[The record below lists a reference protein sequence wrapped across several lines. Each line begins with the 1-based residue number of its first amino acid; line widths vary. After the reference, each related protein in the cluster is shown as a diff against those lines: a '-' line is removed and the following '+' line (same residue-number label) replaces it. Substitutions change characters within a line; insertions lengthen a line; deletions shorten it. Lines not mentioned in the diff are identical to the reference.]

1 MVPGNEHFVHEAH
14 SERHC
19 KMVDILQEFLTE
31 SREGLDQLDL
41 DFITLEKD
49 PSDAETLANVFRI
62 VHTIKG
68 TSGFLGFGTL
78 EEVTHMGE
86 NLLDKLRNKDMIL
99 SESSTSLLLELVD
112 VIREQLDLI
121 AGTGHD
127 GGEFSSL
134 IGRLQLVARGE
145 DADEAVSAP
154 EIKVDTVAE
163 AVSEPTQSEAVSS
176 TTAEVD
182 EDYEE
187 PSAVMELDDEMKD
200 VLKDF
205 LQESFENLDR
215 VDSELIELEEQPDNR
230 ELLSS
235 IFRSMHTIKGT
246 CGFFG
251 FDKLEKVTHIGE
263 NLLVKLR
270 DGEYSMNEQIAT
282 GLLAMVDAVR
292 AMLHEISNNGHD
304 GTKRYNKLLDLLSEL
319 KDTGELKSSSILE
332 DVSRSESSA
341 QPEPQPAAV
350 SISDKVVQ
358 AGSPA
363 GSQAGSVESS
373 ATSSPTEKASA
384 QAADAPPAEKAA
396 QTTVVEASI
405 RVDVPVLDSLMNL
418 VGELVLARN
427 QIVEYVG
434 SHENTQVVA
443 AAQRLNLI
451 TSELQE
457 GVMQTRMQPIHSIWA
472 KLPRVVRD
480 LSRACGKQIR
490 VEMEGKSTE
499 LDKSLIEAMKD
510 PITHLVRNS
519 VDHGIES
526 PEARMAAGK
535 PAEGV
540 LLLRAFHEG
549 GQVHI
554 EISDDGGGITAEK
567 IKNKAIQNGVVTTE
581 QAARMSEQDIC
592 KMIFLPGLSTAEQVT
607 NISGRGVGMD
617 VVKTNI
623 EKISGAIDLET
634 EVGRG
639 TVFKIRVPLTLA
651 IVPALIVSTGQQRFA
666 IPQVNLIELIR
677 IDEDE
682 QKNAIE
688 YIHGCPVHRLR
699 GQLLPLVYLQ
709 KELMLGDP
717 SPAAL
722 NIVVLQADKCR
733 FGLVVDQINDTQ
745 EIVVKPLAEA
755 LKSIPVFAGAT
766 IMGDGRVALI
776 LDTQGIGQR
785 ARVMGER
792 SESTLQASLIES
804 TEKEGNS
811 ETLLLVETASGG
823 KLAIPLNRVARLEQ
837 FEISQTEMA
846 GDIQVVQYRGQ
857 ILPLVPL
864 SDFLHDRRAAYGESE
879 DNSELIQVVV
889 FGDEG
894 RQVGLVV
901 KEIID
906 VVDEVLVVRGK
917 ASRSGVLGTAA
928 IHDQV
933 TELFDVT
940 SFVAST
946 SELILEL
953 GEVA

>member
-1 MVPGNEHFVHEAH
+1 
-14 SERHC
+14 
-19 KMVDILQEFLTE
+19 MVDILQEFLSE

-41 DFITLEKD
+41 DFITLEQD
-49 PSDAETLANVFRI
+49 PHDSTTLANVFRTI
-62 VHTIKG
+62 HTVKG
-68 TSGFLGFGTL
+68 TSGFLGFATL
-78 EEVTHMGE
+78 EKVTHMGE
-86 NLLDKLRNKDMIL
+86 NLLDKLRNKDFAL
-99 SESSTSLLLELVD
+99 DEAKTSLLLEMVD
-112 VIREQLDLI
+112 VVREQLDMI
-121 AGTGHD
+121 AATGSD
-127 GGEFSSL
+127 GGDYQSL
-134 IGRLQLVARGE
+134 VDRLELAVNGNDSADTSAQPQAAVGSTDTHGE
-145 DADEAVSAP
+145 IVMQDVE
-154 EIKVDTVAE
+154 E
-163 AVSEPTQSEAVSS
+163 
-176 TTAEVD
+176 D
-182 EDYEE
+182 EDDCSEV
-187 PSAVMELDDEMKD
+187 PVVVELDEEMKE

-230 ELLSS
+230 DMLSS

-292 AMLHEISNNGHD
+292 AMLHEISSHGHD
-304 GTKRYNKLLDLLSEL
+304 GTKRYKKLIDLLSEL
-319 KDTGELKSSSILE
+319 KDTGSLKSADSLHDVRSSSE
-332 DVSRSESSA
+332 NNDSVSDVNAA
-341 QPEPQPAAV
+341 QPSVATPESKVAA
-350 SISDKVVQ
+350 
-358 AGSPA
+358 SPA
-363 GSQAGSVESS
+363 TSEPSVED
-373 ATSSPTEKASA
+373 AKPKEA
-384 QAADAPPAEKAA
+384 QAPA
-396 QTTVVEASI
+396 TVVEASI

-434 SHENTQVVA
+434 THENTQVVA

-519 VDHGIES
+519 VDHGVET
-526 PEARMAAGK
+526 PEQRVAAGK

-554 EISDDGGGITAEK
+554 EISDDGGGIPADK
-567 IKNKAIQNGVVTTE
+567 IKKKAIENGVVTAE
-581 QAARMSEQDIC
+581 QAAKMSDQEIC
-592 KMIFLPGLSTAEQVT
+592 KMIFLPGLSTAEEVT

-623 EKISGAIDLET
+623 EKISGAIDLDT

-639 TVFKIRVPLTLA
+639 TTFKIRVPLTLA
-651 IVPALIVSTGQQRFA
+651 IVPALIVSTGGQRFA

-677 IDEDE
+677 IDEEE
-682 QKNAIE
+682 QDNAIE

-709 KELMLGDP
+709 KELMLGVREP
-717 SPAAL
+717 GAL
-722 NIVVLQADKCR
+722 NIVVLQAEKCR

-755 LKSIPVFAGAT
+755 LKAIPVFAGAT

-776 LDTQGIGQR
+776 LDTQGIGHR
-785 ARVMGER
+785 AKVMGDK
-792 SESTLQASLIES
+792 IES
-804 TEKEGNS
+804 SAPPGVVETTDKAGQS
-811 ETLLLVETASGG
+811 ETLLLVRTAAEG
-823 KLAIPLNRVARLEQ
+823 KLAIPLSRVARLEQ
-837 FEISQTEMA
+837 FDVSQTEMA

-857 ILPLVPL
+857 ILPLVEL
-864 SDFLHDRRAAYGESE
+864 SSFLHERRSGYGSE
-879 DNSELIQVVV
+879 EEERDLIQVVV
-889 FGDEG
+889 FGEEG
-894 RQVGLVV
+894 RQVGLIV

-906 VVDEVLVVRGK
+906 VVDEILEVRGRT
-917 ASRSGVLGTAA
+917 SRAGVLGTAA
-928 IHDQV
+928 IHGHV

-940 SFVAST
+940 TFVAST
-946 SELILEL
+946 SDLINEL

>member
-1 MVPGNEHFVHEAH
+1 
-14 SERHC
+14 
-19 KMVDILQEFLTE
+19 MVDILQEFLSE

-41 DFITLEKD
+41 DFIALEQNPND
-49 PSDAETLANVFRI
+49 SATLANVFRTI
-62 VHTIKG
+62 HTVKG
-68 TSGFLGFGTL
+68 TSGLLGFATL
-78 EEVTHMGE
+78 EKVTHMGE
-86 NLLDKLRNKDMIL
+86 SLLDKLRNNDIVLDERKA
-99 SESSTSLLLELVD
+99 SLLLEMVD
-112 VIREQLDLI
+112 VVREQLDMI
-121 AGTGHD
+121 VATGAD
-127 GGEFSSL
+127 GGDYESL
-134 IGRLQLVARGE
+134 INRLEAQVNGSAASE
-145 DADEAVSAP
+145 DVPQGAGASVTRVEGQDAVSDAG
-154 EIKVDTVAE
+154 DDDDDD
-163 AVSEPTQSEAVSS
+163 PT
-176 TTAEVD
+176 EV
-182 EDYEE
+182 
-187 PSAVMELDDEMKD
+187 PVVPELDDEMKE

-215 VDSELIELEEQPDNR
+215 VDSELIELEERPDNR
-230 ELLSS
+230 DLLSS

-292 AMLHEISNNGHD
+292 AMLHEITSHGHD
-304 GTKRYNKLLDLLSEL
+304 GTKRYKKLIDLLSEL
-319 KDTGELKSSSILE
+319 KDSGSLQSAAPLE
-332 DVSRSESSA
+332 QVRS
-341 QPEPQPAAV
+341 AAV
-350 SISDKVVQ
+350 KNESQPVVE
-358 AGSPA
+358 AAFAEPDA
-363 GSQAGSVESS
+363 LANTENVVAEV
-373 ATSSPTEKASA
+373 ATKPKEPPPPTA
-384 QAADAPPAEKAA
+384 
-396 QTTVVEASI
+396 VVEASI

-434 SHENTQVVA
+434 THENTQVVA

-457 GVMQTRMQPIHSIWA
+457 GVMQTRMQPIHSVWA

-519 VDHGIES
+519 VDHGIET
-526 PEARMAAGK
+526 PERRLAAGK
-535 PAEGV
+535 PEEGV

-554 EISDDGGGITAEK
+554 EISDDGGGIPADR
-567 IKNKAIQNGVVTTE
+567 IKKKAIENGVVTAE
-581 QAARMSEQDIC
+581 QAAKMTDQEIC
-592 KMIFLPGLSTAEQVT
+592 KMIFLPGLSTAEEVT

-623 EKISGAIDLET
+623 EKISGAIDLDT
-634 EVGRG
+634 EMGRG
-639 TVFKIRVPLTLA
+639 TTFKIRVPLTLA
-651 IVPALIVSTGQQRFA
+651 IVPALIVSTGKQRFA

-677 IDEDE
+677 IDEEE
-682 QKNAIE
+682 QDNAIE

-709 KELMLGDP
+709 KQLMLGEREP
-717 SPAAL
+717 GAL
-722 NIVVLQADKCR
+722 NIVVLQAEKCR

-776 LDTQGIGQR
+776 LDTQGIGHR
-785 ARVMGER
+785 ARVMADNPAK
-792 SESTLQASLIES
+792 STAPGS
-804 TEKEGNS
+804 TEAAETTAGKS
-811 ETLLLVETASGG
+811 QTLLLVRTSAEG

-837 FEISQTEMA
+837 FEINQTEMA
-846 GDIQVVQYRGQ
+846 GDTQVVQYRGQ
-857 ILPLVPL
+857 ILPLVEL
-864 SDFLHDRRAAYGESE
+864 SSFLHERRSGYDSDERG
-879 DNSELIQVVV
+879 SELIQVVV

-906 VVDEVLVVRGK
+906 VVDEVLEVRGK
-917 ASRSGVLGTAA
+917 ASRNGVLGTAA
-928 IHDQV
+928 IHGEV

-946 SELILEL
+946 RVLINEM
-953 GEVA
+953 GEAA

>member
-1 MVPGNEHFVHEAH
+1 
-14 SERHC
+14 
-19 KMVDILQEFLTE
+19 MVDILQEFLSE

-41 DFITLEKD
+41 DFITLEQD
-49 PSDAETLANVFRI
+49 PTDSKTLANVFRTI
-62 VHTIKG
+62 HTIKG
-68 TSGFLGFGTL
+68 TSGFLGFTTL
-78 EEVTHMGE
+78 EQVAHMGE
-86 NLLDKLRNKDMIL
+86 NLLDKLRSKEFVLDEEKTTI
-99 SESSTSLLLELVD
+99 LLEMVD
-112 VIREQLDLI
+112 VVREQLDLI
-121 AGTGHD
+121 CTTGSD
-127 GGEFSSL
+127 GGDHKSL
-134 IGRLQLVARGE
+134 IERLEALVNG
-145 DADEAVSAP
+145 SATP
-154 EIKVDTVAE
+154 VTVEENIAVAE
-163 AVSEPTQSEAVSS
+163 ASDDVSTSE
-176 TTAEVD
+176 D
-182 EDYEE
+182 EDDYTDAPEV
-187 PSAVMELDDEMKD
+187 PELDDEMKE

-215 VDSELIELEEQPDNR
+215 VDSELIELEEHPNNR
-230 ELLSS
+230 DLLSS

-251 FDKLEKVTHIGE
+251 FEKLEKVTHIGE

-270 DGEYSMNEQIAT
+270 DGEYCMNEQIAT

-292 AMLHEISNNGHD
+292 AMLHEISSSGHD
-304 GTKRYNKLLDLLSEL
+304 GTRRYLKLIGLLSEL
-319 KDTGELKSSSILE
+319 KDTGSAKC
-332 DVSRSESSA
+332 SESLV
-341 QPEPQPAAV
+341 QIRDTVPKAV
-350 SISDKVVQ
+350 STSSDNNDTGETDVQ
-358 AGSPA
+358 AQA
-363 GSQAGSVESS
+363 GTVVAGSVVE
-373 ATSSPTEKASA
+373 AKAKDS
-384 QAADAPPAEKAA
+384 QPPAP
-396 QTTVVEASI
+396 VVEASI

-457 GVMQTRMQPIHSIWA
+457 GVMQTRMQPIHSVWA

-480 LSRACGKQIR
+480 LSRAVGKQIR

-519 VDHGIES
+519 VDHGIET
-526 PEARMAAGK
+526 PEQRKAAGK
-535 PAEGV
+535 PDEGL

-554 EISDDGGGITAEK
+554 EITDDGGGIPADK
-567 IKNKAIQNGVVTTE
+567 IKKKAIENGVVSAE
-581 QAARMSEQDIC
+581 QADRMSDQEIC

-623 EKISGAIDLET
+623 EKISGAIDLDT

-639 TVFKIRVPLTLA
+639 TTFKIRVPLTLA
-651 IVPALIVSTGQQRFA
+651 IVPALIVSTGSQRFA

-682 QKNAIE
+682 QENAIE

-699 GQLLPLVYLQ
+699 GQLLPLVYLH
-709 KELMLGDP
+709 KELKLGNRQP
-717 SPAAL
+717 GAL
-722 NIVVLQADKCR
+722 NIVVLQAEKCR

-776 LDTQGIGQR
+776 LDTQGIGHR
-785 ARVMGER
+785 ARVMGDSPDKAAISNVIDEAD
-792 SESTLQASLIES
+792 TAGQ
-804 TEKEGNS
+804 S
-811 ETLLLVETASGG
+811 ETLLLVRTSTDGN
-823 KLAIPLNRVARLEQ
+823 LAIPLNRVARLEQ
-837 FEISQTEMA
+837 FEVGKTEMA

-857 ILPLVPL
+857 ILPLVEL
-864 SDFLHDRRAAYGESE
+864 SSFLLERRAGYGEETES
-879 DNSELIQVVV
+879 DVIQVVV
-889 FGDEG
+889 FGEEG
-894 RQVGLVV
+894 KQVGLVV
-901 KEIID
+901 KEILD
-906 VVDEVLVVRGK
+906 VVDEVLEVRGK
-917 ASRSGVLGTAA
+917 ASREGVLSTAT
-928 IHDQV
+928 IHGQV
-933 TELFDVT
+933 TELFDV
-940 SFVAST
+940 SAFVAST
-946 SELILEL
+946 QALINQI
-953 GEVA
+953 GEAA

>member
-1 MVPGNEHFVHEAH
+1 
-14 SERHC
+14 
-19 KMVDILQEFLTE
+19 MVDILQEFLSE

-41 DFITLEKD
+41 DFITLEQN
-49 PSDAETLANVFRI
+49 PSDATTLANVFRTI
-62 VHTIKG
+62 HTVKG
-68 TSGFLGFGTL
+68 TSGFLGFATL
-78 EEVTHMGE
+78 EKVTHMGE
-86 NLLDKLRNKDMIL
+86 NLLDKIRNKEFIL
-99 SESSTSLLLELVD
+99 DEQKASLLLEMVD
-112 VIREQLDLI
+112 VVREQLDMI
-121 AGTGHD
+121 AATGSD
-127 GGEFSSL
+127 GGDYES
-134 IGRLQLVARGE
+134 LVARLEAQVNGS
-145 DADEAVSAP
+145 ADEPLNPDTASP
-154 EIKVDTVAE
+154 EEVA
-163 AVSEPTQSEAVSS
+163 S
-176 TTAEVD
+176 TSVETDD
-182 EDYEE
+182 EDDGTEV
-187 PSAVMELDDEMKD
+187 PVVAELDDEMKE

-230 ELLSS
+230 DLLSS

-270 DGEYSMNEQIAT
+270 DGQFSMNEQIAT

-292 AMLHEISNNGHD
+292 AMLHEISANGHD
-304 GTKRYNKLLDLLSEL
+304 GTKRYQKLIDLLSEL
-319 KDTGELKSSSILE
+319 KDTGSVQSSDKLK
-332 DVSRSESSA
+332 DVRPVDAASKPAADIAKSDAVNSGAVNSESAKSA
-341 QPEPQPAAV
+341 EPVSVANTSDPAAPEAR
-350 SISDKVVQ
+350 SK
-358 AGSPA
+358 
-363 GSQAGSVESS
+363 ES
-373 ATSSPTEKASA
+373 ASSG
-384 QAADAPPAEKAA
+384 
-396 QTTVVEASI
+396 TVVEASI

-434 SHENTQVVA
+434 AHENIQVVA

-457 GVMQTRMQPIHSIWA
+457 GVMQTRMQPIHSVWA

-519 VDHGIES
+519 VDHGVET
-526 PEARMAAGK
+526 PEKRIAAGK

-554 EISDDGGGITAEK
+554 EISDDGGGIPADK
-567 IKNKAIQNGVVTTE
+567 IKKKAIENGVVTAE
-581 QAARMSEQDIC
+581 QASRMSDQEIC
-592 KMIFLPGLSTAEQVT
+592 KMIFLPGLSTAEEVT

-623 EKISGAIDLET
+623 EKISGAIDLDT

-639 TVFKIRVPLTLA
+639 TTFKIRVPLTLA
-651 IVPALIVSTGQQRFA
+651 IVPALIVSTGNQRFA

-677 IDEDE
+677 IDEED
-682 QKNAIE
+682 QANAIE

-709 KELMLGDP
+709 KELELGERAP
-717 SPAAL
+717 GAL
-722 NIVVLQADKCR
+722 NIVVLQAEKCR

-776 LDTQGIGQR
+776 LDTQGIGHR
-785 ARVMGER
+785 ARVMGAATD
-792 SESTLQASLIES
+792 SKLATKVADT
-804 TEKEGNS
+804 TEKSGKS
-811 ETLLLVETASGG
+811 ETLLLVRTAANG

-837 FEISQTEMA
+837 FEVSQTEMA

-857 ILPLVPL
+857 ILPLVAL
-864 SDFLHDRRAAYGESE
+864 SGFLLDRRSRQSIEEEVA
-879 DNSELIQVVV
+879 ELIQVVV
-889 FGDEG
+889 FGEEG
-894 RQVGLVV
+894 HQVG
-901 KEIID
+901 
-906 VVDEVLVVRGK
+906 
-917 ASRSGVLGTAA
+917 
-928 IHDQV
+928 
-933 TELFDVT
+933 
-940 SFVAST
+940 
-946 SELILEL
+946 
-953 GEVA
+953 

>member
-1 MVPGNEHFVHEAH
+1 
-14 SERHC
+14 
-19 KMVDILQEFLTE
+19 MVDILQEFLSE

-41 DFITLEKD
+41 DFIALEQD
-49 PSDAETLANVFRI
+49 PSDTATLANVFRTI
-62 VHTIKG
+62 HTVKG
-68 TSGFLGFGTL
+68 TCGFLGFATL
-78 EEVTHMGE
+78 EKVTHMGE
-86 NLLDKLRNKDMIL
+86 NLLDKLRNKDIML
-99 SESSTSLLLELVD
+99 DENRASLLLEMVD
-112 VIREQLDLI
+112 VVREQLDMI
-121 AGTGHD
+121 AATGSD
-127 GGEFSSL
+127 GGDYQSL
-134 IGRLQLVARGE
+134 IDRLEAEVNGTSVSGE
-145 DADEAVSAP
+145 
-154 EIKVDTVAE
+154 IVDTHSLQGDDSEATAQEPGAAEFDVSDDDDDSTEVPVVAE
-163 AVSEPTQSEAVSS
+163 L
-176 TTAEVD
+176 D
-182 EDYEE
+182 E
-187 PSAVMELDDEMKD
+187 EMKE

-215 VDSELIELEEQPDNR
+215 VDSELIELEERPDNR
-230 ELLSS
+230 DLLSS

-251 FDKLEKVTHIGE
+251 YDKLEKVTHIGE

-292 AMLHEISNNGHD
+292 AMLHEISSHGHD
-304 GTKRYNKLLDLLSEL
+304 GTKRYKKLIELLSEL
-319 KDTGELKSSSILE
+319 KDTGSLQSGESLQG
-332 DVSRSESSA
+332 VRSAAATDES
-341 QPEPQPAAV
+341 
-350 SISDKVVQ
+350 
-358 AGSPA
+358 
-363 GSQAGSVESS
+363 
-373 ATSSPTEKASA
+373 ASA
-384 QAADAPPAEKAA
+384 QSAAPGAAAPAAGEAPAPTAQATPSQELAGTADAKNREAVAPA
-396 QTTVVEASI
+396 TVVEASI
-405 RVDVPVLDSLMNL
+405 RVDVPVLDALMNL

-434 SHENTQVVA
+434 AHENSQVVA

-480 LSRACGKQIR
+480 LSRSCGKQIR

-519 VDHGIES
+519 VDHGVET
-526 PEARMAAGK
+526 PEKRVAAGK

-554 EISDDGGGITAEK
+554 EISDDGGGIPADK
-567 IKNKAIQNGVVTTE
+567 IKSKAIQNGVITAE
-581 QAARMSEQDIC
+581 QAAKMSDQEIC

-623 EKISGAIDLET
+623 EKISGAIDLDT

-639 TVFKIRVPLTLA
+639 TTFKIRVPLTLA
-651 IVPALIVSTGQQRFA
+651 IVPALIVSTGKQRFA

-677 IDEDE
+677 IDEEE
-682 QKNAIE
+682 QENAIE

-709 KELMLGDP
+709 KELMLGER
-717 SPAAL
+717 SPGAL
-722 NIVVLQADKCR
+722 NIVVLQAEKCR

-755 LKSIPVFAGAT
+755 LKAIPVFAGAT

-776 LDTQGIGQR
+776 LDTQGIGHR
-785 ARVMGER
+785 ARVMAA
-792 SESTLQASLIES
+792 T
-804 TEKEGNS
+804 TGNAITTAVADGAELSGKS
-811 ETLLLVETASGG
+811 ETLLLVNTAAEG
-823 KLAIPLNRVARLEQ
+823 KLAIPLSRVARLEQ

-846 GDIQVVQYRGQ
+846 GDLQVVQYRGQ
-857 ILPLVPL
+857 ILPLVEL
-864 SDFLHDRRAAYGESE
+864 SSFLHERRAGYGADEE
-879 DNSELIQVVV
+879 PGELIQVVV

-894 RQVGLVV
+894 CQVGLVV

-906 VVDEVLVVRGK
+906 VVDEVLEVRGK
-917 ASRSGVLGTAA
+917 ASRPGVLGTAA
-928 IHDQV
+928 IHGQV

-946 SELILEL
+946 RDLINEL
-953 GEVA
+953 GEAA

>member
-1 MVPGNEHFVHEAH
+1 
-14 SERHC
+14 
-19 KMVDILQEFLTE
+19 MVDILQEFLSE

-41 DFITLEKD
+41 DFITLEQD
-49 PSDAETLANVFRI
+49 PSDASTLANVFRTI
-62 VHTIKG
+62 HTVKG
-68 TSGFLGFGTL
+68 TSGFLGFATL
-78 EEVTHMGE
+78 EKVTHVGE
-86 NLLDKLRNKDMIL
+86 NLLDRLRNGDFQLDEHK
-99 SESSTSLLLELVD
+99 TSLLLEMVD
-112 VIREQLDLI
+112 VVREQLDMIAATGGDGGDYDSLI
-121 AGTGHD
+121 A
-127 GGEFSSL
+127 
-134 IGRLQLVARGE
+134 RLE
-145 DADEAVSAP
+145 EAASGV
-154 EIKVDTVAE
+154 VAE
-163 AVSEPTQSEAVSS
+163 TSEAESTDSADAAVEASS
-176 TTAEVD
+176 DDSDDDDLTAPPEV
-182 EDYEE
+182 
-187 PSAVMELDDEMKD
+187 AELDEEMKE

-215 VDSELIELEEQPDNR
+215 VDSELIELEERPDNR
-230 ELLSS
+230 DLLSS

-246 CGFFG
+246 CGLFG

-292 AMLHEISNNGHD
+292 AMLHEISAHGHD
-304 GTKRYNKLLDLLSEL
+304 GTKRYKKLISLLSEL
-319 KDTGELKSSSILE
+319 KDTGTL
-332 DVSRSESSA
+332 SSA
-341 QPEPQPAAV
+341 ETLDLGDGGAKNKNTAQSASTENVASAASTPTVSNTVPDSKPAQ
-350 SISDKVVQ
+350 D
-358 AGSPA
+358 
-363 GSQAGSVESS
+363 SV
-373 ATSSPTEKASA
+373 PTENAAPAK
-384 QAADAPPAEKAA
+384 AADAAPPGP
-396 QTTVVEASI
+396 VVEASI

-434 SHENTQVVA
+434 NHENTQVVA

-457 GVMQTRMQPIHSIWA
+457 GVMQTRMQPIHSVWA

-519 VDHGIES
+519 VDHGIET
-526 PEARMAAGK
+526 PEERLAAGK

-554 EISDDGGGITAEK
+554 EISDDGGGIKAER
-567 IKNKAIQNGVVTTE
+567 IKNKAIENGVVTAE
-581 QAARMSEQDIC
+581 QASRMSEQEIC
-592 KMIFLPGLSTAEQVT
+592 KMIFLAGLSTAEQVT

-623 EKISGAIDLET
+623 EKISGAIDLDT

-639 TVFKIRVPLTLA
+639 TTFKIRVPLTLA

-677 IDEDE
+677 IDEEE
-682 QKNAIE
+682 QENAIE

-709 KELMLGDP
+709 KELNLGDRKDG
-717 SPAAL
+717 AL
-722 NIVVLQADKCR
+722 NIVVLQAEKCR

-776 LDTQGIGQR
+776 LDTQGIGHR
-785 ARVMGER
+785 ARVMADSPDNAIEAHVAAGNEKSGE
-792 SESTLQASLIES
+792 
-804 TEKEGNS
+804 S
-811 ETLLLVETASGG
+811 ETLLLVRTASEG
-823 KLAIPLNRVARLEQ
+823 KLAIPLSRVARLEQ
-837 FEISQTEMA
+837 FELKQTEYA
-846 GDIQVVQYRGQ
+846 GDVQVAQYRGQ
-857 ILPLVPL
+857 ILPLVDL
-864 SDFLHDRRAAYGESE
+864 SDFLHERRAGYGAEE
-879 DNSELIQVVV
+879 DQSDLIQVVV
-889 FGDEG
+889 FGEEG

-901 KEIID
+901 TEIID
-906 VVDEVLVVRGK
+906 VVDEVLEVRGK
-917 ASRSGVLGTAA
+917 ASRQGVLGTAA
-928 IHDQV
+928 IHGQV
-933 TELFDVT
+933 TELFDV
-940 SFVAST
+940 SAFVET
-946 SELILEL
+946 TRGMINEL

>member
-1 MVPGNEHFVHEAH
+1 
-14 SERHC
+14 
-19 KMVDILQEFLTE
+19 MVDILQEFLSE

-41 DFITLEKD
+41 DFITLEQN
-49 PSDAETLANVFRI
+49 PSDAATLANVFRTI
-62 VHTIKG
+62 HTVKG
-68 TSGFLGFGTL
+68 TSGFLGFATL
-78 EEVTHMGE
+78 EKVTHMGE
-86 NLLDKLRNKDMIL
+86 NLLDKLRNKDFIL
-99 SESSTSLLLELVD
+99 DEKKASLLLEMVD
-112 VIREQLDLI
+112 VVREQLDMI
-121 AGTGHD
+121 AATGSD
-127 GGEFSSL
+127 GGDYESL
-134 IGRLQLVARGE
+134 VNRLEAQVSGA
-145 DADEAVSAP
+145 ADELPNNTAVASDDAQNT
-154 EIKVDTVAE
+154 VDVTD
-163 AVSEPTQSEAVSS
+163 
-176 TTAEVD
+176 D
-182 EDYEE
+182 EDDITEV
-187 PSAVMELDDEMKD
+187 PVVAELDDEMKE

-230 ELLSS
+230 DLLSS

-292 AMLHEISNNGHD
+292 AMLHEISSNGHD
-304 GTKRYNKLLDLLSEL
+304 GTKRYKKLIDLLSEL
-319 KDTGELKSSSILE
+319 KDTGSVQSSDKLKGVRPADTVSKSAEVSSEAAQSTE
-332 DVSRSESSA
+332 PVAVPGTSESATPEAKSKDSA
-341 QPEPQPAAV
+341 
-350 SISDKVVQ
+350 
-358 AGSPA
+358 
-363 GSQAGSVESS
+363 SS
-373 ATSSPTEKASA
+373 G
-384 QAADAPPAEKAA
+384 
-396 QTTVVEASI
+396 TVVEASI

-434 SHENTQVVA
+434 AHENIQVVA

-457 GVMQTRMQPIHSIWA
+457 GVMQTRMQPIHSVWA

-519 VDHGIES
+519 VDHGVET
-526 PEARMAAGK
+526 PEKRIAAGK

-554 EISDDGGGITAEK
+554 EISDDGGGIQAER
-567 IKNKAIQNGVVTTE
+567 IKKKAIENGVVTTE
-581 QAARMSEQDIC
+581 QASRMSDQEIC
-592 KMIFLPGLSTAEQVT
+592 KMIFLPGLSTAEEVT

-623 EKISGAIDLET
+623 EKISGAIDLDT

-639 TVFKIRVPLTLA
+639 TTFKIRVPLTLA
-651 IVPALIVSTGQQRFA
+651 IVPALIVSTGNQRFA

-677 IDEDE
+677 IDEED
-682 QKNAIE
+682 QANAIE

-709 KELMLGDP
+709 KELKLGERAP
-717 SPAAL
+717 GAL
-722 NIVVLQADKCR
+722 NIVVLQAEKCR

-776 LDTQGIGQR
+776 LDTQGIGHR
-785 ARVMGER
+785 ARVMGAATD
-792 SESTLQASLIES
+792 SKLAATIADT
-804 TEKEGNS
+804 TEKFGKS
-811 ETLLLVETASGG
+811 ETLLLVRTAADG

-837 FEISQTEMA
+837 FEVSQTEMA

-857 ILPLVPL
+857 ILPLVAL
-864 SDFLHDRRAAYGESE
+864 SGFLLDRRARHAVDE
-879 DNSELIQVVV
+879 DAAELIQVVV
-889 FGDEG
+889 FGEEG
-894 RQVGLVV
+894 HQVGLVV

-906 VVDEVLVVRGK
+906 VVDEVLEVRGK
-917 ASRSGVLGTAA
+917 GSREGVLGTAA
-928 IHDQV
+928 IHGQV

-940 SFVAST
+940 SFVTST
-946 SELILEL
+946 RNLIYEL

>member
-1 MVPGNEHFVHEAH
+1 
-14 SERHC
+14 
-19 KMVDILQEFLTE
+19 MVDILQEFLSE

-41 DFITLEKD
+41 DFINLEND
-49 PSDAETLANVFRI
+49 PSDAKTLANVFRI
-62 VHTIKG
+62 IHTIKG
-68 TSGFLGFGTL
+68 TSGFLGFATL
-78 EEVTHMGE
+78 EQVTHVGE
-86 NLLDKLRNKDMIL
+86 NLLDKLRNKDFKLNEYM
-99 SESSTSLLLELVD
+99 TSLLLELVD
-112 VIREQLDLI
+112 VVREQLDMIAATGKDGGDYDSLI
-121 AGTGHD
+121 SRLEAQVVGTGEPPD
-127 GGEFSSL
+127 GVAAGDAVDQSPADAQDLVSS
-134 IGRLQLVARGE
+134 VDDDDE
-145 DADEAVSAP
+145 DTEPPV
-154 EIKVDTVAE
+154 VAE
-163 AVSEPTQSEAVSS
+163 L
-176 TTAEVD
+176 D
-182 EDYEE
+182 E
-187 PSAVMELDDEMKD
+187 EMKD

-230 ELLSS
+230 DLLSS

-251 FDKLEKVTHIGE
+251 FEKLEKVTHIGE

-270 DGEYSMNEQIAT
+270 DGEYSMNEEIAT

-292 AMLHEISNNGHD
+292 VMLHEISEKGHD
-304 GTKRYNKLLDLLSEL
+304 GTKRYRKLIELLSEL
-319 KDTGELKSSSILE
+319 KDNGQLASAGDLKSVE
-332 DVSRSESSA
+332 KSSA
-341 QPEPQPAAV
+341 SPGNDKSMEEDAGEKPTVVAKKPVVVEPVAAE
-350 SISDKVVQ
+350 
-358 AGSPA
+358 
-363 GSQAGSVESS
+363 SVPKE
-373 ATSSPTEKASA
+373 
-384 QAADAPPAEKAA
+384 AAAPAEKPVA
-396 QTTVVEASI
+396 TVVEASI

-434 SHENTQVVA
+434 AHENTQVVA

-457 GVMQTRMQPIHSIWA
+457 GVMQTRMQPIHSVWA

-519 VDHGIES
+519 VDHGIEL
-526 PEARMAAGK
+526 PEDRVAAGK

-554 EISDDGGGITAEK
+554 EIADDGAGIRAERILK
-567 IKNKAIQNGVVTTE
+567 KAVENGVVSSE
-581 QAARMSEQDIC
+581 QASRMSEQDIC
-592 KMIFLPGLSTAEQVT
+592 KMIFLPGLSTAEKVT

-623 EKISGAIDLET
+623 EKISGAIDLDT

-677 IDEDE
+677 IDEDD
-682 QKNAIE
+682 QDNAIE

-699 GQLLPLVYLQ
+699 GQLLPLVYLH
-709 KELMLGDP
+709 KELMLDTPDTG
-717 SPAAL
+717 AL
-722 NIVVLQADKCR
+722 NIVVLQAEKCR

-785 ARVMGER
+785 ARVMGDSSER
-792 SESTLQASLIES
+792 SMDTKVIDINETGGE
-804 TEKEGNS
+804 S
-811 ETLLLVETASGG
+811 ETLLLVQTAADGR
-823 KLAIPLNRVARLEQ
+823 LAIPLNRVA
-837 FEISQTEMA
+837 
-846 GDIQVVQYRGQ
+846 GW
-857 ILPLVPL
+857 
-864 SDFLHDRRAAYGESE
+864 
-879 DNSELIQVVV
+879 NSSKSSKPKWLAK
-889 FGDEG
+889 FRWFNTGA
-894 RQVGLVV
+894 RY
-901 KEIID
+901 
-906 VVDEVLVVRGK
+906 
-917 ASRSGVLGTAA
+917 SR
-928 IHDQV
+928 
-933 TELFDVT
+933 
-940 SFVAST
+940 
-946 SELILEL
+946 
-953 GEVA
+953 

>member
-1 MVPGNEHFVHEAH
+1 
-14 SERHC
+14 
-19 KMVDILQEFLTE
+19 MVDILNEFLSE
-31 SREGLDQLDL
+31 SQEGLDQLDL
-41 DFITLEKD
+41 DFIALEHTPGD
-49 PSDAETLANVFRI
+49 IQILDSVFRTI
-62 VHTIKG
+62 HTIKG
-68 TSGFLGFGTL
+68 TSGLLGFPVL
-78 EEVTHMGE
+78 EKITHSGE
-86 NLLDKLRNKDMIL
+86 NLLERLRSSQFKLEPEGVSI
-99 SESSTSLLLELVD
+99 LLEMVD
-112 VIREQLDLI
+112 AVREQLDLI
-121 AGTGHD
+121 GTTGSD
-127 GGEFSSL
+127 KGDYAQL
-134 IGRLQLVARGE
+134 ITRLENFHLVAS
-145 DADEAVSAP
+145 ADEAP
-154 EIKVDTVAE
+154 TVADVDVE
-163 AVSEPTQSEAVSS
+163 QVVVETAVMSAKADDKREEDEEEDSEPPV
-176 TTAEVD
+176 
-182 EDYEE
+182 
-187 PSAVMELDDEMKD
+187 VMELDDEMKE
-200 VLKDF
+200 VLVDF
-205 LQESFENLDR
+205 LQESYENLDR

-230 ELLSS
+230 DLLSS

-270 DGEYSMNEQIAT
+270 DGEYSMTEEIAT

-292 AMLHEISNNGHD
+292 AMLLEISTHGHD
-304 GTKRYNKLLDLLSEL
+304 GTKRYASLIKMLSEL
-319 KDTGELKSSSILE
+319 KDHGQLKNAISIPASAAPATAVVAVAAPASE
-332 DVSRSESSA
+332 EGSASNQNTVSKPAEA
-341 QPEPQPAAV
+341 QVAPAAV
-350 SISDKVVQ
+350 KAPADEPGLASVDK
-358 AGSPA
+358 
-363 GSQAGSVESS
+363 SQA
-373 ATSSPTEKASA
+373 
-384 QAADAPPAEKAA
+384 
-396 QTTVVEASI
+396 TVVEASI

-457 GVMQTRMQPIHSIWA
+457 GVMQTRMQPIHSVWA

-519 VDHGIES
+519 VDHGIET
-526 PEARMAAGK
+526 PEQRLAAGK

-554 EISDDGGGITAEK
+554 EISDDGAGIKAER
-567 IKNKAIQNGVVTTE
+567 IKQKAIENGVVTTE
-581 QAARMSEQDIC
+581 QASRMSDQEIC
-592 KMIFLPGLSTAEQVT
+592 KMIFLPGLSTAEAVT

-623 EKISGAIDLET
+623 EKISGAIDLDT

-651 IVPALIVSTGQQRFA
+651 IVPALIVSSGYQRFA

-677 IDEDE
+677 IDEDD
-682 QKNAIE
+682 QSNSIE

-699 GQLLPLVYLQ
+699 GQLLPLVYLN
-709 KELMLGDP
+709 KELMLD
-717 SPAAL
+717 SPDQGAL
-722 NIVVLQADKCR
+722 NIVVLQAEKCR

-755 LKSIPVFAGAT
+755 LKTIPVFAGAT

-776 LDTQGIGQR
+776 LDTLGIGQR
-785 ARVMGER
+785 ARVM
-792 SESTLQASLIES
+792 SESPDRAVSVPTR
-804 TEKEGNS
+804 EGAERVGQS
-811 ETLLLVETASGG
+811 ETLLLVSTARNGR
-823 KLAIPLNRVARLEQ
+823 LAIPLKRVARLEQ
-837 FEISQTEMA
+837 FEIKQTELA
-846 GDIQVVQYRGQ
+846 GDTQVVQYRGQ
-857 ILPLVPL
+857 ILPLIQL
-864 SDFLHDRRAAYGESE
+864 ADFLHERRA
-879 DNSELIQVVV
+879 NSPENASDSDLIQVVV
-889 FGDEG
+889 FGEEG
-894 RQVGLVV
+894 SQVGLIVN
-901 KEIID
+901 EIID
-906 VVDEVLVVRGK
+906 VVDEVLETRGK
-917 ASRSGVLGTAA
+917 ASRTGVLGTAA
-928 IHDQV
+928 IHGQV

-940 SFVAST
+940 AFVSST
-946 SELILEL
+946 SELIVEL

>member
-1 MVPGNEHFVHEAH
+1 
-14 SERHC
+14 
-19 KMVDILQEFLTE
+19 MVD
-31 SREGLDQLDL
+31 
-41 DFITLEKD
+41 
-49 PSDAETLANVFRI
+49 V
-62 VHTIKG
+62 V
-68 TSGFLGFGTL
+68 
-78 EEVTHMGE
+78 
-86 NLLDKLRNKDMIL
+86 
-99 SESSTSLLLELVD
+99 
-112 VIREQLDLI
+112 REQLDMI
-121 AGTGHD
+121 AATGSD
-127 GGEFSSL
+127 GGDYQPL
-134 IGRLQLVARGE
+134 IDRLELAFNAS
-145 DADEAVSAP
+145 DKDSDETDVPAP
-154 EIKVDTVAE
+154 EAADDSSQVSQVSQETSESAVQEVEDDDDDCTEVPEVAE
-163 AVSEPTQSEAVSS
+163 L
-176 TTAEVD
+176 D
-182 EDYEE
+182 E
-187 PSAVMELDDEMKD
+187 EMKE

-230 ELLSS
+230 DMLSS

-292 AMLHEISNNGHD
+292 AMLYEISSHGHD
-304 GTKRYNKLLDLLSEL
+304 GCKRYKKLITLLSEL
-319 KDTGELKSSSILE
+319 NDSGSLKSEASLQELSTATE
-332 DVSRSESSA
+332 NNKVAADASPEQPVVATAPAQNDQQQSA
-341 QPEPQPAAV
+341 ASPVAPVKPAAV
-350 SISDKVVQ
+350 E
-358 AGSPA
+358 PA
-363 GSQAGSVESS
+363 TDV
-373 ATSSPTEKASA
+373 KAKDA
-384 QAADAPPAEKAA
+384 QAPANA
-396 QTTVVEASI
+396 VEASI

-434 SHENTQVVA
+434 THENTQVVA

-480 LSRACGKQIR
+480 LSHACGKQIR

-519 VDHGIES
+519 VDHGVET
-526 PEARMAAGK
+526 PEQRIAAGK
-535 PAEGV
+535 PAEGI

-554 EISDDGGGITAEK
+554 EISDDGGGIPADKIKQKAIENNVVTAE
-567 IKNKAIQNGVVTTE
+567 
-581 QAARMSEQDIC
+581 QASKMSDQEIC
-592 KMIFLPGLSTAEQVT
+592 RMIFLPGLSTAEQVT

-623 EKISGAIDLET
+623 EKISGAIDLDT

-639 TVFKIRVPLTLA
+639 TTFKIRVPLTLA
-651 IVPALIVSTGQQRFA
+651 IVPALIVSTGGQRFA

-677 IDEDE
+677 IDEEE
-682 QKNAIE
+682 QSNAIE

-709 KELMLGDP
+709 KELNLGTREP
-717 SPAAL
+717 GAL
-722 NIVVLQADKCR
+722 NIVVLQAEKCR

-755 LKSIPVFAGAT
+755 LKVIPVFAGAT

-776 LDTQGIGQR
+776 LDTQGIGHR
-785 ARVMGER
+785 ARVMGEKL
-792 SESTLQASLIES
+792 ESAAAPAVV
-804 TEKEGNS
+804 EGADKAGKS
-811 ETLLLVETASGG
+811 ETLLLVRTAAEG

-837 FEISQTEMA
+837 FDLKQTEMA
-846 GDIQVVQYRGQ
+846 GDIKVVQYRGQ
-857 ILPLVPL
+857 ILPLVEL
-864 SDFLHDRRAAYGESE
+864 SEFLHERRSGYGDEEQES
-879 DNSELIQVVV
+879 DLIQVVV
-889 FGDEG
+889 FGEEG

-906 VVDEVLVVRGK
+906 VVDEILEVRGK
-917 ASRSGVLGTAA
+917 TSRAGVLGTAT
-928 IHDQV
+928 IQGQV

-946 SELILEL
+946 SDLINEI
-953 GEVA
+953 GEAA

>member
-1 MVPGNEHFVHEAH
+1 
-14 SERHC
+14 
-19 KMVDILQEFLTE
+19 MVDILQEFLSE

-41 DFITLEKD
+41 DFVNLEQD
-49 PSDAETLANVFRI
+49 PTDAKTLASVFRTI
-62 VHTIKG
+62 HTIKG
-68 TSGFLGFGTL
+68 SSGFLGFSTL
-78 EEVTHMGE
+78 EKVTHMGE
-86 NLLDKLRNKDMIL
+86 NLLDKLRNQEFLLDEAK
-99 SESSTSLLLELVD
+99 TSVLLEMVD
-112 VIREQLDLI
+112 VVREQLDLI
-121 AGTGHD
+121 ASTGSD
-127 GGEFSSL
+127 GGDHSSL
-134 IGRLQLVARGE
+134 IERIESQINGSAVPDASESPGE
-145 DADEAVSAP
+145 VQTSGE
-154 EIKVDTVAE
+154 EE
-163 AVSEPTQSEAVSS
+163 E
-176 TTAEVD
+176 D
-182 EDYEE
+182 EDEYTDVPEL
-187 PSAVMELDDEMKD
+187 PELDDEMKE

-215 VDSELIELEEQPDNR
+215 VDSELIELEEHPNNR
-230 ELLSS
+230 DLLSS

-292 AMLHEISNNGHD
+292 AMLHEISSSGHD
-304 GTKRYNKLLDLLSEL
+304 GTRRYKKLITLLSEL
-319 KDTGELKSSSILE
+319 KDTGSVKCTESIEHIKKSAPRE
-332 DVSRSESSA
+332 E
-341 QPEPQPAAV
+341 PAAEQSV
-350 SISDKVVQ
+350 SADQRKE
-358 AGSPA
+358 
-363 GSQAGSVESS
+363 ESAS
-373 ATSSPTEKASA
+373 GVADAKAKDAPASA
-384 QAADAPPAEKAA
+384 PAP
-396 QTTVVEASI
+396 TVEASI

-457 GVMQTRMQPIHSIWA
+457 GVMQTRMQPIHSVWA

-480 LSRACGKQIR
+480 LSRAVGKQIR

-526 PEARMAAGK
+526 PEQREAAGK
-535 PAEGV
+535 PAEGL

-554 EISDDGGGITAEK
+554 EITDDGGGIPADK
-567 IKNKAIQNGVVTTE
+567 IKKKAIENGVVSAE
-581 QAARMSEQDIC
+581 QADRMTDQEIC

-623 EKISGAIDLET
+623 EKISGAIDLDT

-639 TVFKIRVPLTLA
+639 TTFKIRVPLTLA
-651 IVPALIVSTGQQRFA
+651 IVPALIVSTGSQRYA

-677 IDEDE
+677 VDEDE
-682 QKNAIE
+682 QENAIE

-699 GQLLPLVYLQ
+699 GQLLPLVYLH
-709 KELMLGDP
+709 KELELGNRQP
-717 SPAAL
+717 GAL
-722 NIVVLQADKCR
+722 NIVVLQAEKCR

-776 LDTQGIGQR
+776 LDTQGIGHR
-785 ARVMGER
+785 AKVMGDSPENATI
-792 SESTLQASLIES
+792 SGVSDEADAAEQ
-804 TEKEGNS
+804 S
-811 ETLLLVETASGG
+811 ETLLLVQTSADG

-837 FEISQTEMA
+837 FDVDKTEMA

-857 ILPLVPL
+857 ILPLVDL
-864 SDFLHDRRAAYGESE
+864 SSFLLERRAGYGEDGE
-879 DNSELIQVVV
+879 NEIIQVVV

-906 VVDEVLVVRGK
+906 VVDEVLEVRGN
-917 ASRSGVLGTAA
+917 ASRDGVLGTAT
-928 IHDQV
+928 IHGQV
-933 TELFDVT
+933 TELFDV
-940 SFVAST
+940 SAFVAST
-946 SELILEL
+946 QSLITQL
-953 GEVA
+953 GEAA

>member
-1 MVPGNEHFVHEAH
+1 
-14 SERHC
+14 
-19 KMVDILQEFLTE
+19 MVDILQEFLAE

-41 DFITLEKD
+41 DFITLEQN
-49 PSDAETLANVFRI
+49 PSDAGTLASVFRTI
-62 VHTIKG
+62 HTVKG
-68 TSGFLGFGTL
+68 TSGFLGFATL
-78 EEVTHMGE
+78 EKVTHIGE
-86 NLLDKLRNKDMIL
+86 NLLGKLRNKDFEL
-99 SESSTSLLLELVD
+99 DERKTSLLLEMVD
-112 VIREQLDLI
+112 VVREQLDMI
-121 AGTGHD
+121 SATGSD
-127 GGEFSSL
+127 GGDYQSL
-134 IGRLQLVARGE
+134 IDRMELEVSGTATGDLPI
-145 DADEAVSAP
+145 SAP
-154 EIKVDTVAE
+154 ADVPVLTPAAVKEDDDDDT
-163 AVSEPTQSEAVSS
+163 SEVPV
-176 TTAEVD
+176 V
-182 EDYEE
+182 
-187 PSAVMELDDEMKD
+187 VELDEEMKD

-215 VDSELIELEEQPDNR
+215 VDSELIELEERPDNR
-230 ELLSS
+230 DLLSS

-292 AMLHEISNNGHD
+292 AMLHEISAHGHD
-304 GTKRYNKLLDLLSEL
+304 GSKRYKKLIELLSEL
-319 KDTGELKSSSILE
+319 KDNGSVGSEEALE
-332 DVSRSESSA
+332 GIRASGPSDKPVT
-341 QPEPQPAAV
+341 PEPVEIQAIVPDPASDKADPAPAEVKAREVQVPAA
-350 SISDKVVQ
+350 
-358 AGSPA
+358 
-363 GSQAGSVESS
+363 
-373 ATSSPTEKASA
+373 
-384 QAADAPPAEKAA
+384 
-396 QTTVVEASI
+396 VVEASI

-519 VDHGIES
+519 VDHGVET
-526 PEARMAAGK
+526 PEQRIAAGK

-554 EISDDGGGITAEK
+554 EISDDGGGIPADKIKKKAIENGVITAEQGAK
-567 IKNKAIQNGVVTTE
+567 MTDQE
-581 QAARMSEQDIC
+581 IC
-592 KMIFLPGLSTAEQVT
+592 KMIFLPGLSTAEAVT

-623 EKISGAIDLET
+623 EKISGAIDLDT

-639 TVFKIRVPLTLA
+639 TTFKIRVPLTLA
-651 IVPALIVSTGQQRFA
+651 IVPALIVSTGKQRFA

-677 IDEDE
+677 IDEEE
-682 QKNAIE
+682 QENAIE

-709 KELMLGDP
+709 KELKLGDREP
-717 SPAAL
+717 GAL
-722 NIVVLQADKCR
+722 NIVVLQAEKCR

-776 LDTQGIGQR
+776 LDTQGIGHR
-785 ARVMGER
+785 ARVMGDSKER
-792 SESTLQASLIES
+792 SVATSIADGS
-804 TEKEGNS
+804 EKSGQS
-811 ETLLLVETASGG
+811 ETLLLVKTPAEG
-823 KLAIPLNRVARLEQ
+823 KLAIPLSRVARLEQ
-837 FEISQTEMA
+837 FEISRTEMA
-846 GDIQVVQYRGQ
+846 GDVQVVQYRGQ
-857 ILPLVPL
+857 ILPLVAL
-864 SDFLHDRRAAYGESE
+864 SDFLHERRAGYSDE
-879 DNSELIQVVV
+879 DENNALIQVVV
-889 FGDEG
+889 FGEEG

-906 VVDEVLVVRGK
+906 VVDEVLEVRGK
-917 ASRSGVLGTAA
+917 ASRAGVLGTAA
-928 IHDQV
+928 IHGQV
-933 TELFDVT
+933 TELFDVS

-946 SELILEL
+946 CDLIVEL

>member
-1 MVPGNEHFVHEAH
+1 
-14 SERHC
+14 
-19 KMVDILQEFLTE
+19 MVDILQEFLSE

-41 DFITLEKD
+41 DFIALEQD
-49 PSDAETLANVFRI
+49 PSDTATLANVFRTI
-62 VHTIKG
+62 HTVKG
-68 TSGFLGFGTL
+68 TCGFLGFATL
-78 EEVTHMGE
+78 EKVTHMGE
-86 NLLDKLRNKDMIL
+86 NLLDKLRNKDIVL
-99 SESSTSLLLELVD
+99 DENKTSLLLEMVD
-112 VIREQLDLI
+112 VVREQLDMI
-121 AGTGHD
+121 AATGGD
-127 GGEFSSL
+127 GGDYQSL
-134 IGRLQLVARGE
+134 IDRLEAEVNGTAVPVDNSESGASQDSGSEVNAPE
-145 DADEAVSAP
+145 PEAV
-154 EIKVDTVAE
+154 VDDDDDLTEVPVVA
-163 AVSEPTQSEAVSS
+163 
-176 TTAEVD
+176 
-182 EDYEE
+182 
-187 PSAVMELDDEMKD
+187 ELDDEMKE

-215 VDSELIELEEQPDNR
+215 VDSELIELEERPDNR
-230 ELLSS
+230 DLLSS

-251 FDKLEKVTHIGE
+251 YDKLEKVTHIGE

-292 AMLHEISNNGHD
+292 AMLHEISSHGHD
-304 GTKRYNKLLDLLSEL
+304 GTKRYKKLIDLLSEL
-319 KDTGELKSSSILE
+319 KDTGSLQSGESLEGVRSAAASSAPVTSQAPNSETAMPAASNSAATGAESSS
-332 DVSRSESSA
+332 A
-341 QPEPQPAAV
+341 
-350 SISDKVVQ
+350 
-358 AGSPA
+358 
-363 GSQAGSVESS
+363 
-373 ATSSPTEKASA
+373 KASGTTDTKGKEPVA
-384 QAADAPPAEKAA
+384 SA
-396 QTTVVEASI
+396 TVVEASI

-434 SHENTQVVA
+434 AHENSQVVA

-480 LSRACGKQIR
+480 LSRSCGKQIR

-519 VDHGIES
+519 VDHGIETA
-526 PEARMAAGK
+526 EQRAAAGK

-554 EISDDGGGITAEK
+554 EISDDGGGIPAEK
-567 IKNKAIQNGVVTTE
+567 IKNKAIQNGVVTAE
-581 QAARMSEQDIC
+581 QAAKMSDQEIC

-623 EKISGAIDLET
+623 EKISGAIDLDT

-639 TVFKIRVPLTLA
+639 TTFKIRVPLTLA
-651 IVPALIVSTGQQRFA
+651 IVPALIVSTGKQRFA

-677 IDEDE
+677 IDEEE
-682 QKNAIE
+682 QENAIE

-709 KELMLGDP
+709 KELMLGDRVP
-717 SPAAL
+717 GAL
-722 NIVVLQADKCR
+722 NIVVLQAEKCR

-776 LDTQGIGQR
+776 LDTQGIGHR
-785 ARVMGER
+785 ARVMAGNT
-792 SESTLQASLIES
+792 ESAITTAVADGTDLSG
-804 TEKEGNS
+804 KS
-811 ETLLLVETASGG
+811 ETLLLVNTAAEG
-823 KLAIPLNRVARLEQ
+823 KLAIPLSRVARLEQ
-837 FEISQTEMA
+837 FEISQTETA
-846 GDIQVVQYRGQ
+846 GDLQVVQYRGQ
-857 ILPLVPL
+857 ILPLVDL
-864 SDFLHDRRAAYGESE
+864 SSFLHERRAGYGGDEE
-879 DNSELIQVVV
+879 ASELIQVVV
-889 FGDEG
+889 FGEEG

-906 VVDEVLVVRGK
+906 VVDEVLEVRGK
-917 ASRSGVLGTAA
+917 ASRPGVLGTAA
-928 IHDQV
+928 IHGQV

-940 SFVAST
+940 TFVDST
-946 SELILEL
+946 RDLINEL
-953 GEVA
+953 GEAA

>member
-1 MVPGNEHFVHEAH
+1 MTMMNE
-14 SERHC
+14 
-19 KMVDILQEFLTE
+19 
-31 SREGLDQLDL
+31 
-41 DFITLEKD
+41 
-49 PSDAETLANVFRI
+49 
-62 VHTIKG
+62 
-68 TSGFLGFGTL
+68 
-78 EEVTHMGE
+78 
-86 NLLDKLRNKDMIL
+86 
-99 SESSTSLLLELVD
+99 
-112 VIREQLDLI
+112 
-121 AGTGHD
+121 
-127 GGEFSSL
+127 
-134 IGRLQLVARGE
+134 
-145 DADEAVSAP
+145 
-154 EIKVDTVAE
+154 
-163 AVSEPTQSEAVSS
+163 
-176 TTAEVD
+176 
-182 EDYEE
+182 
-187 PSAVMELDDEMKD
+187 EMKE

-215 VDSELIELEEQPDNR
+215 VDSELIELEERPDNR
-230 ELLSS
+230 DLLSS

-292 AMLHEISNNGHD
+292 AMLHEISAHGHD
-304 GTKRYNKLLDLLSEL
+304 GSKRYKKLITLLSEL
-319 KDTGELKSSSILE
+319 KDTGALKSAESITEIRASSPKK
-332 DVSRSESSA
+332 DSA
-341 QPEPQPAAV
+341 APADNKEQDKSTETASADSNTNAAV
-350 SISDKVVQ
+350 AKTPDV
-358 AGSPA
+358 
-363 GSQAGSVESS
+363 
-373 ATSSPTEKASA
+373 
-384 QAADAPPAEKAA
+384 APPA
-396 QTTVVEASI
+396 TVVEASI
-405 RVDVPVLDSLMNL
+405 RVDVPVLDALMNL

-434 SHENTQVVA
+434 NHENTQVVA

-457 GVMQTRMQPIHSIWA
+457 GVMQTRMQPIHSVWA

-480 LSRACGKQIR
+480 LSRSCGKQIR

-519 VDHGIES
+519 VDHGVET
-526 PEARMAAGK
+526 PEERLAAGK

-554 EISDDGGGITAEK
+554 EISDDGGGIRAER
-567 IKNKAIQNGVVTTE
+567 IKNKAIEKGVVTQE
-581 QAARMSEQDIC
+581 QAARMSDQEIC
-592 KMIFLPGLSTAEQVT
+592 KMIFLPGLSTAEEVT

-623 EKISGAIDLET
+623 EKISGAIDLDT

-639 TVFKIRVPLTLA
+639 TTFKIRVPLTLA

-677 IDEDE
+677 VDEEE
-682 QKNAIE
+682 QDNAIE

-709 KELMLGDP
+709 QELKLGERQP
-717 SPAAL
+717 GAL
-722 NIVVLQADKCR
+722 NIVVLQAEKCR

-776 LDTQGIGQR
+776 LDTQGIGHR
-785 ARVMGER
+785 ARVMADSTDSNTASEIIEGSEKSGE
-792 SESTLQASLIES
+792 
-804 TEKEGNS
+804 S
-811 ETLLLVETASGG
+811 ETLLLVRTASEG
-823 KLAIPLNRVARLEQ
+823 KLAIPLSKVARLEQ
-837 FEISQTEMA
+837 FEIKQTEMA

-857 ILPLVPL
+857 ILPLVEL
-864 SDFLHDRRAAYGESE
+864 SNFLHERRAGYGDDAES
-879 DNSELIQVVV
+879 SELIQVVV
-889 FGDEG
+889 FGEEG

-906 VVDEVLVVRGK
+906 VVDEVLEVRGK

-928 IHDQV
+928 IHGHV
-933 TELFDVT
+933 TELFDVS
-940 SFVAST
+940 SFVQST
-946 SELILEL
+946 RDLINEL
-953 GEVA
+953 GEAA

>member
-1 MVPGNEHFVHEAH
+1 
-14 SERHC
+14 
-19 KMVDILQEFLTE
+19 MVDILQEFLSE

-41 DFITLEKD
+41 DFITLEQD
-49 PSDAETLANVFRI
+49 PSDASTLANVFRTI
-62 VHTIKG
+62 HTVKG
-68 TSGFLGFGTL
+68 TSGFLGFATL
-78 EEVTHMGE
+78 EKVTHMGE
-86 NLLDKLRNKDMIL
+86 NLLDKLRNKDFQL
-99 SESSTSLLLELVD
+99 DEQKASLLLEMVD
-112 VIREQLDLI
+112 VVREQLDMI
-121 AGTGHD
+121 AATGSD
-127 GGEFSSL
+127 GGDYQSL
-134 IGRLQLVARGE
+134 IDRLELQVNGSVTTDAVNEVSVETEAPAAASTGE
-145 DADEAVSAP
+145 EDDDDD
-154 EIKVDTVAE
+154 DTSEVPVVAE
-163 AVSEPTQSEAVSS
+163 L
-176 TTAEVD
+176 D
-182 EDYEE
+182 E
-187 PSAVMELDDEMKD
+187 EMKE

-215 VDSELIELEEQPDNR
+215 VDSELIELEERPDNR
-230 ELLSS
+230 DLLSS

-292 AMLHEISNNGHD
+292 AMLHEISAHGHD
-304 GTKRYNKLLDLLSEL
+304 GTKRYQKLIDLLSEL
-319 KDTGELKSSSILE
+319 KDTGSLESKDALQDIRGNSTSAKPATLKLA
-332 DVSRSESSA
+332 VAA
-341 QPEPQPAAV
+341 QPAEPAPIANDAQ
-350 SISDKVVQ
+350 
-358 AGSPA
+358 
-363 GSQAGSVESS
+363 ES
-373 ATSSPTEKASA
+373 A
-384 QAADAPPAEKAA
+384 PAEAKAKEVPA
-396 QTTVVEASI
+396 PATVVEASI

-457 GVMQTRMQPIHSIWA
+457 GVMQTRMQPIHSVWA

-519 VDHGIES
+519 VDHGVET
-526 PEARMAAGK
+526 PEKRIAAGK

-554 EISDDGGGITAEK
+554 EISDDGGGIPAEK
-567 IKNKAIQNGVVTTE
+567 IKKKAIENGVITAE
-581 QAARMSEQDIC
+581 QGSKMSDQEIC
-592 KMIFLPGLSTAEQVT
+592 KMIFLPGLSTAEAVT

-623 EKISGAIDLET
+623 EKISGAIDLDT

-639 TVFKIRVPLTLA
+639 TTFKIRVPLTLA
-651 IVPALIVSTGQQRFA
+651 IVPALIVSTGNQRFA

-677 IDEDE
+677 IDEEE
-682 QKNAIE
+682 QDNAIE

-709 KELMLGDP
+709 KELMLGERKP
-717 SPAAL
+717 GAL
-722 NIVVLQADKCR
+722 NIVVLQAEKCR

-776 LDTQGIGQR
+776 LDTQGIGHR
-785 ARVMGER
+785 ARVMGDGQ
-792 SESTLQASLIES
+792 ESSVASNVADG
-804 TEKEGNS
+804 TEKTGQS
-811 ETLLLVETASGG
+811 ETLLLVRTPAEG
-823 KLAIPLNRVARLEQ
+823 KLAIPLSRVARLEQ
-837 FEISQTEMA
+837 FELSQTEVA
-846 GDIQVVQYRGQ
+846 GDVQVVQYRGQ
-857 ILPLVPL
+857 ILPLVAL
-864 SDFLHDRRAAYGESE
+864 SDFLHERRAGYGDDE
-879 DNSELIQVVV
+879 DTNDLIQVVV

-906 VVDEVLVVRGK
+906 VVDEVLEVRGK
-917 ASRSGVLGTAA
+917 ASRPGVLGTAA
-928 IHDQV
+928 IHGQV
-933 TELFDVT
+933 TELFDVC
-940 SFVAST
+940 SFIAST
-946 SELILEL
+946 RDLIIEL

>member
-1 MVPGNEHFVHEAH
+1 
-14 SERHC
+14 
-19 KMVDILQEFLTE
+19 MVDILQEFLSE

-41 DFITLEKD
+41 DFINLEKD
-49 PSDAETLANVFRI
+49 PSDAKTLANVFRI
-62 VHTIKG
+62 IHTIKG
-68 TSGFLGFGTL
+68 TSGFLGFSTL
-78 EEVTHMGE
+78 EQVTHVGE
-86 NLLDKLRNKDMIL
+86 NLLDKLRNKDFKLNEQM
-99 SESSTSLLLELVD
+99 TSILLELVD
-112 VIREQLDLI
+112 VVREQLDMI
-121 AGTGHD
+121 AATGRD
-127 GGEFSSL
+127 GGDYNSL
-134 IGRLQLVARGE
+134 ISRLETQVQGGE
-145 DADEAVSAP
+145 YTAEGDSDESSTG
-154 EIKVDTVAE
+154 VDSTNNTNLSAE
-163 AVSEPTQSEAVSS
+163 ADSQSASFD
-176 TTAEVD
+176 D
-182 EDYEE
+182 EDEDELE
-187 PSAVMELDDEMKD
+187 PPVAVELDDEMKE

-230 ELLSS
+230 DLLSS

-251 FDKLEKVTHIGE
+251 FEKLEKVTHIGE

-270 DGEYSMNEQIAT
+270 DGEHGMNEEIAT

-292 AMLHEISNNGHD
+292 VMLHEISEKGHD
-304 GTKRYNKLLDLLSEL
+304 GAKRYSKLISLLSEL
-319 KDTGELKSSSILE
+319 KDYGQLSSGKSLREVGDSKTVAPKNNTDVEGEPAVKNPIQEAGSGQSGPANSPPRAAE
-332 DVSRSESSA
+332 NGQKNPSNQEK
-341 QPEPQPAAV
+341 QPAA
-350 SISDKVVQ
+350 
-358 AGSPA
+358 
-363 GSQAGSVESS
+363 
-373 ATSSPTEKASA
+373 
-384 QAADAPPAEKAA
+384 
-396 QTTVVEASI
+396 VVEASI
-405 RVDVPVLDSLMNL
+405 RVDVPVLDALMNL

-434 SHENTQVVA
+434 VHENSQVVA

-526 PEARMAAGK
+526 PEDRAAAGK
-535 PAEGV
+535 PEEGV

-554 EISDDGGGITAEK
+554 EIADDGAGIRSEK
-567 IKNKAIQNGVVTTE
+567 IKKKAVDNGLITAD
-581 QAARMSEQDIC
+581 QAARMSDQEIC
-592 KMIFLPGLSTAEQVT
+592 KMIFMPGLSTAEQVT

-623 EKISGAIDLET
+623 EKISGAIDLDT

-651 IVPALIVSTGQQRFA
+651 IVPALIVSTGNQRFA

-682 QKNAIE
+682 EANAIE
-688 YIHGCPVHRLR
+688 FIHGCPVHRLR
-699 GQLLPLVYLQ
+699 GQLLPLVYLH

-717 SPAAL
+717 VSGAL
-722 NIVVLQADKCR
+722 NIVVLQAEKCR

-755 LKSIPVFAGAT
+755 LKVIPVFAGAT

-785 ARVMGER
+785 ARVMGD
-792 SESTLQASLIES
+792 STDRGIDTKLIDAN
-804 TEKEGNS
+804 EKVGES
-811 ETLLLVETASGG
+811 ETLLIVQTASEG
-823 KLAIPLNRVARLEQ
+823 KLAIPLSRVARLEQ
-837 FEISQTEMA
+837 FERDQTEVA

-857 ILPLVPL
+857 ILPLVQL
-864 SDFLHDRRAAYGESE
+864 SEFLLERRAGYGANEVN
-879 DNSELIQVVV
+879 DELMQVVV

-901 KEIID
+901 KEIVD
-906 VVDEVLVVRGK
+906 VVDEVLEVRGK
-917 ASRSGVLGTAA
+917 ASRPGVLGTAA
-928 IHDQV
+928 IQNQV
-933 TELFDVT
+933 TELFDVN
-940 SFVAST
+940 SFIAASA
-946 SELILEL
+946 ELLVEL
-953 GEVA
+953 GEAA

>member
-1 MVPGNEHFVHEAH
+1 
-14 SERHC
+14 
-19 KMVDILQEFLTE
+19 MVDILQEFLTE

-41 DFITLEKD
+41 DFITLEQE
-49 PSDAETLANVFRI
+49 PGDAATLANVFRTI
-62 VHTIKG
+62 HTIKG
-68 TSGFLGFGTL
+68 TCGFLGFATL
-78 EEVTHMGE
+78 EKVTHVGE
-86 NLLDKLRNKDMIL
+86 NLLDKLRNQEVVLD
-99 SESSTSLLLELVD
+99 EYRTSLLLELVD
-112 VIREQLDLI
+112 AVREQLELI
-121 AGTGHD
+121 ASSGND
-127 GGEFSSL
+127 GGDYDSL
-134 IGRLQLVARGE
+134 ISRLEDQINGE
-145 DADEAVSAP
+145 PSPLATGNEQSEESTSSASDADDDDVC
-154 EIKVDTVAE
+154 
-163 AVSEPTQSEAVSS
+163 
-176 TTAEVD
+176 EV
-182 EDYEE
+182 
-187 PSAVMELDDEMKD
+187 PVVMELDDEMKD

-215 VDSELIELEEQPDNR
+215 VDSELIELEESPDNR
-230 ELLSS
+230 DLLSS

-270 DGEYSMNEQIAT
+270 DGEHSMNEQIAT

-292 AMLHEISNNGHD
+292 AMLHEISAHGHD
-304 GTKRYNKLLDLLSEL
+304 GTKLYKGLIEILSEL
-319 KDTGELKSSSILE
+319 KDTGALKNAEVLHAVKPPS
-332 DVSRSESSA
+332 SRSESEAAESEELRAADTSSA
-341 QPEPQPAAV
+341 GTAQNAPASNSSPTSSSPQPAAEAAKSKDV
-350 SISDKVVQ
+350 
-358 AGSPA
+358 APA
-363 GSQAGSVESS
+363 TA
-373 ATSSPTEKASA
+373 
-384 QAADAPPAEKAA
+384 
-396 QTTVVEASI
+396 VEASI
-405 RVDVPVLDSLMNL
+405 RVDVPVLDALMNL

-434 SHENTQVVA
+434 AHENSQVVA

-457 GVMQTRMQPIHSIWA
+457 GVMQTRMQPIHSVWA

-480 LSRACGKQIR
+480 LSRACGKHIR

-519 VDHGIES
+519 VDHGIET
-526 PEARMAAGK
+526 PEQRIAAGK
-535 PAEGV
+535 PEEGV

-554 EISDDGGGITAEK
+554 EIADDGGGIPADK
-567 IKNKAIQNGVVTTE
+567 IKAKAIQNGVISAE
-581 QAARMSEQDIC
+581 QAAKMSDQDIC

-623 EKISGAIDLET
+623 EKISGAIDLDT

-639 TVFKIRVPLTLA
+639 TTFKIRVPLTLA
-651 IVPALIVSTGQQRFA
+651 IVPALIVSTGGQRFA

-677 IDEDE
+677 VDEDD

-709 KELMLGDP
+709 KELMLGERAP
-717 SPAAL
+717 GAL
-722 NIVVLQADKCR
+722 NIVVLQAEKCR

-776 LDTQGIGQR
+776 LDTQGLGHR
-785 ARVMGER
+785 AKVMGDR
-792 SESTLQASLIES
+792 AGNSISTSLADDV
-804 TEKEGNS
+804 EKSARS
-811 ETLLLVETASGG
+811 ETLLLVRTAVEG

-837 FEISQTEMA
+837 FNIGQTEDV
-846 GDIQVVQYRGQ
+846 GDVQVVQYRGQ
-857 ILPLVPL
+857 ILPLVTL
-864 SDFLHDRRAAYGESE
+864 TEFLHERRAGYSDSSDEPE
-879 DNSELIQVVV
+879 HIQVVV
-889 FGDEG
+889 FGEEG
-894 RQVGLVV
+894 RQVGLIV

-906 VVDEVLVVRGK
+906 VVDEVLNVRGK
-917 ASRSGVLGTAA
+917 ASRSGVLGTAT
-928 IHDQV
+928 IHGHV
-933 TELFDVT
+933 TELFDVNT
-940 SFVAST
+940 FLEGT
-946 SELILEL
+946 RQLIIEL
-953 GEVA
+953 GEAA

>member
-1 MVPGNEHFVHEAH
+1 
-14 SERHC
+14 
-19 KMVDILQEFLTE
+19 MVDILQEFLSE

-41 DFITLEKD
+41 DFIALEQD
-49 PSDAETLANVFRI
+49 PSDTATLANVFRTI
-62 VHTIKG
+62 HTVKG
-68 TSGFLGFGTL
+68 TCGFLGFATL
-78 EEVTHMGE
+78 EKVTHMGE
-86 NLLDKLRNKDMIL
+86 NLLDKLRNKDIVL
-99 SESSTSLLLELVD
+99 DENKTSLLLEMVD
-112 VIREQLDLI
+112 VVREQLDMI
-121 AGTGHD
+121 AATGGD
-127 GGEFSSL
+127 GGDYQSL
-134 IGRLQLVARGE
+134 IDRLEAEVNGTAAPVDNSE
-145 DADEAVSAP
+145 SDASQNSGSEVNAP
-154 EIKVDTVAE
+154 EPETVVDDDDDLTEVPVVA
-163 AVSEPTQSEAVSS
+163 
-176 TTAEVD
+176 
-182 EDYEE
+182 
-187 PSAVMELDDEMKD
+187 ELDDEMKE

-215 VDSELIELEEQPDNR
+215 VDSELIELEERPDNR
-230 ELLSS
+230 DLLSS

-251 FDKLEKVTHIGE
+251 YDKLEKVTHIGE

-292 AMLHEISNNGHD
+292 AMLHEISSHGHD
-304 GTKRYNKLLDLLSEL
+304 GTKRYKKLIDLLSEL
-319 KDTGELKSSSILE
+319 KDTGSLQSGESLEGVRSAAASSAPATSQAPDAETAMPAASNSAATGAESSS
-332 DVSRSESSA
+332 A
-341 QPEPQPAAV
+341 
-350 SISDKVVQ
+350 
-358 AGSPA
+358 
-363 GSQAGSVESS
+363 
-373 ATSSPTEKASA
+373 KASGTTDTKSKEPVA
-384 QAADAPPAEKAA
+384 SA
-396 QTTVVEASI
+396 TVVEASI

-434 SHENTQVVA
+434 AHENSQVVA

-480 LSRACGKQIR
+480 LSRSCGKQIR

-519 VDHGIES
+519 VDHGIETA
-526 PEARMAAGK
+526 EQRAAAGK

-554 EISDDGGGITAEK
+554 EISDDGGGIPAEK
-567 IKNKAIQNGVVTTE
+567 IKNKAIQNGVVTAE
-581 QAARMSEQDIC
+581 QAAKMSDQEIC

-623 EKISGAIDLET
+623 EKISGAIDLDT

-639 TVFKIRVPLTLA
+639 TTFKIRVPLTLA
-651 IVPALIVSTGQQRFA
+651 IVPALIVSTGKQRFA

-677 IDEDE
+677 IDEEE
-682 QKNAIE
+682 QENAIE

-709 KELMLGDP
+709 KELLLGDRVP
-717 SPAAL
+717 GAL
-722 NIVVLQADKCR
+722 NIVVLQAEKCR

-776 LDTQGIGQR
+776 LDTQGIGHR
-785 ARVMGER
+785 ARVMAGNT
-792 SESTLQASLIES
+792 ESAITTAVADGTDLSG
-804 TEKEGNS
+804 KS
-811 ETLLLVETASGG
+811 ETLLLVNTAAEG
-823 KLAIPLNRVARLEQ
+823 KLAIPLSRVARLEQ
-837 FEISQTEMA
+837 FEISQTETA
-846 GDIQVVQYRGQ
+846 GDLQVVQYRGQ
-857 ILPLVPL
+857 ILPLVEL
-864 SDFLHDRRAAYGESE
+864 SSFLHERRAGYGGDEE
-879 DNSELIQVVV
+879 ASELIQVVV
-889 FGDEG
+889 FGEEG

-906 VVDEVLVVRGK
+906 VVDEVLEVRGK
-917 ASRSGVLGTAA
+917 ASRPGVLGTAA
-928 IHDQV
+928 IHGQV

-940 SFVAST
+940 TFVDST
-946 SELILEL
+946 RDLINEL
-953 GEVA
+953 GEAA

>member
-1 MVPGNEHFVHEAH
+1 
-14 SERHC
+14 
-19 KMVDILQEFLTE
+19 MVDILQEFLSE
-31 SREGLDQLDL
+31 SREGLEQLDL
-41 DFITLEKD
+41 DFIALEQNPND
-49 PSDAETLANVFRI
+49 SATLANVFRTI
-62 VHTIKG
+62 HTVKG
-68 TSGFLGFGTL
+68 TSGFLGFATL
-78 EEVTHMGE
+78 EKVTHMGE
-86 NLLDKLRNKDMIL
+86 NLLDKLRNNDIVLDEQKA
-99 SESSTSLLLELVD
+99 SLLLEMVD
-112 VIREQLDLI
+112 VVREQLDMI
-121 AGTGHD
+121 VATGAD
-127 GGEFSSL
+127 GGDYESL
-134 IGRLQLVARGE
+134 INRLEAQVNGSAASE
-145 DADEAVSAP
+145 DVPQGSGASVTRVEEQDAVSDAG
-154 EIKVDTVAE
+154 DDDDDD
-163 AVSEPTQSEAVSS
+163 PT
-176 TTAEVD
+176 EV
-182 EDYEE
+182 
-187 PSAVMELDDEMKD
+187 PVVPELDDEMKE

-215 VDSELIELEEQPDNR
+215 VDSELIELEERPDNR
-230 ELLSS
+230 DLLSS

-292 AMLHEISNNGHD
+292 AMLHEITSHGHD
-304 GTKRYNKLLDLLSEL
+304 GTKRYKKLIDLLSEL
-319 KDTGELKSSSILE
+319 KDSGSLQSAAPLE
-332 DVSRSESSA
+332 QVRSAAVKNESQPVVEAASA
-341 QPEPQPAAV
+341 EPDALANTENVVAEVATKPKEPPPPAA
-350 SISDKVVQ
+350 
-358 AGSPA
+358 
-363 GSQAGSVESS
+363 
-373 ATSSPTEKASA
+373 
-384 QAADAPPAEKAA
+384 
-396 QTTVVEASI
+396 VVEASI
-405 RVDVPVLDSLMNL
+405 RVDIPVLDSLMNL

-434 SHENTQVVA
+434 THENTQVVA

-457 GVMQTRMQPIHSIWA
+457 GVMQTRMQPIHSVWA

-519 VDHGIES
+519 VDHGIET
-526 PEARMAAGK
+526 PERRLAAGK
-535 PAEGV
+535 PEEGV

-554 EISDDGGGITAEK
+554 EISDDGGGIPADR
-567 IKNKAIQNGVVTTE
+567 IKKKAIENGVVTAE
-581 QAARMSEQDIC
+581 QAAKMTDQEIC
-592 KMIFLPGLSTAEQVT
+592 KMIFLPGLSTAEEVT

-623 EKISGAIDLET
+623 EKISGAIDLDT
-634 EVGRG
+634 EMGRG
-639 TVFKIRVPLTLA
+639 TTFKIRVPLTLA
-651 IVPALIVSTGQQRFA
+651 IVPALIVSTGKQRFA

-677 IDEDE
+677 IDEEE
-682 QKNAIE
+682 QDNAIE

-709 KELMLGDP
+709 KQLMLGEREP
-717 SPAAL
+717 GAL
-722 NIVVLQADKCR
+722 NIVVLQAEKCR

-776 LDTQGIGQR
+776 LDTQGIGHR
-785 ARVMGER
+785 ARVMADN
-792 SESTLQASLIES
+792 SAKSTAPGS
-804 TEKEGNS
+804 TEAAETTAGKS
-811 ETLLLVETASGG
+811 QTLLLVRTSAEG

-837 FEISQTEMA
+837 FEINQTEMA
-846 GDIQVVQYRGQ
+846 GDTQVVQYRGQ
-857 ILPLVPL
+857 ILPLVEL
-864 SDFLHDRRAAYGESE
+864 SSFLHERRSGYDSDERG
-879 DNSELIQVVV
+879 SELIQVVV

-906 VVDEVLVVRGK
+906 VVDEVLEVRGK
-917 ASRSGVLGTAA
+917 ASRNGVLGTAA
-928 IHDQV
+928 IHGEV

-940 SFVAST
+940 SFIAST
-946 SELILEL
+946 RVLINEV
-953 GEVA
+953 GEAA

>member
-1 MVPGNEHFVHEAH
+1 
-14 SERHC
+14 
-19 KMVDILQEFLTE
+19 MVDILHEFLSE
-31 SREGLDQLDL
+31 SQEGLDQLDL
-41 DFITLEKD
+41 DFISLEQNPNSLD
-49 PSDAETLANVFRI
+49 RLASVFRI
-62 VHTIKG
+62 IHTIKG
-68 TSGFLGFGTL
+68 TSGLLGFPVL
-78 EEVTHMGE
+78 ERIAHSGE
-86 NLLDKLRNKDMIL
+86 NLLERVR
-99 SESSTSLLLELVD
+99 SSQGELEPDVAGLLLEMVD
-112 VIREQLDLI
+112 AVREQLDLI
-121 AGTGHD
+121 ANTGAD
-127 GGEFSSL
+127 GGDYT
-134 IGRLQLVARGE
+134 QLVSRLENMAIDICGSD
-145 DADEAVSAP
+145 DATERADDPGVIKTDDVSPVESNGAAGSEATVTDTP
-154 EIKVDTVAE
+154 EEEEAE
-163 AVSEPTQSEAVSS
+163 ESSEPPQ
-176 TTAEVD
+176 
-182 EDYEE
+182 
-187 PSAVMELDDEMKD
+187 VMELDDEMKE
-200 VLKDF
+200 VLVDF
-205 LQESFENLDR
+205 LQESYENLDR
-215 VDSELIELEEQPDNR
+215 VDSELIELEEQPDKR
-230 ELLSS
+230 DLLSS

-270 DGEYSMNEQIAT
+270 DGEYSMTEEIAT

-292 AMLHEISNNGHD
+292 AMLLEISTHGHD
-304 GTKRYNKLLDLLSEL
+304 GTKTYATLIRMLSEL
-319 KDTGELKSSSILE
+319 KDHGALKSAGAIPVVERPSAASEPVADGSAKPDALA
-332 DVSRSESSA
+332 DVSN
-341 QPEPQPAAV
+341 
-350 SISDKVVQ
+350 
-358 AGSPA
+358 
-363 GSQAGSVESS
+363 VESS
-373 ATSSPTEKASA
+373 SQPESAATPVKTVAST
-384 QAADAPPAEKAA
+384 PPAASKEVTPKDAGQA
-396 QTTVVEASI
+396 TVVEASI

-434 SHENTQVVA
+434 AHENSQVVA

-457 GVMQTRMQPIHSIWA
+457 GVMQTRMQPIHSVWA

-519 VDHGIES
+519 VDHGIET
-526 PEARMAAGK
+526 PEQRIAAGK

-554 EISDDGGGITAEK
+554 EISDDGGGIPAER
-567 IKNKAIQNGVVTTE
+567 IKNKAIENGVVTAE
-581 QAARMSEQDIC
+581 QASRMSDQEIC
-592 KMIFLPGLSTAEQVT
+592 KMIFLPGLSTAEAVT

-623 EKISGAIDLET
+623 EKISGAIDLDT

-651 IVPALIVSTGQQRFA
+651 IVPALIVSSGFQRFA

-677 IDEDE
+677 IDEDD
-682 QKNAIE
+682 QSNSIE

-699 GQLLPLVYLQ
+699 GQLLPLVYLN
-709 KELMLGDP
+709 KELMLE
-717 SPAAL
+717 SPEKGAL
-722 NIVVLQADKCR
+722 NIVVLQAEKCR

-755 LKSIPVFAGAT
+755 LKTIPVFAGAT

-776 LDTQGIGQR
+776 LDTLGIGQR
-785 ARVMGER
+785 ARVMSDSPDRAVNEPTSEGSER
-792 SESTLQASLIES
+792 VGQ
-804 TEKEGNS
+804 S
-811 ETLLLVETASGG
+811 ETLLLVSTARDGR
-823 KLAIPLNRVARLEQ
+823 LAIPLRRVARLEQ
-837 FEISQTEMA
+837 FEIKQTEMA
-846 GDIQVVQYRGQ
+846 GDTQVVQYRGQ
-857 ILPLVPL
+857 ILPLVQL
-864 SDFLHDRRAAYGESE
+864 SDFLHERRSGQSADAV
-879 DNSELIQVVV
+879 DADLIQVVV

-894 RQVGLVV
+894 RQVGLIVA
-901 KEIID
+901 EIID
-906 VVDEVLVVRGK
+906 VVDEVLETRGK

-928 IHDQV
+928 IHGQV

-940 SFVAST
+940 AFVDAT
-946 SELILEL
+946 SDMIIEL

>member
-1 MVPGNEHFVHEAH
+1 
-14 SERHC
+14 
-19 KMVDILQEFLTE
+19 MVDILQEFLSE

-41 DFITLEKD
+41 DFINLEND
-49 PSDAETLANVFRI
+49 PSDAKTLANVFRI
-62 VHTIKG
+62 IHTIKG
-68 TSGFLGFGTL
+68 TSGFLGFATL
-78 EEVTHMGE
+78 EQVTHVGE
-86 NLLDKLRNKDMIL
+86 NLLDKLRNKDFKLNEDMA
-99 SESSTSLLLELVD
+99 SLLLELVD
-112 VIREQLDLI
+112 VVREQLDMI
-121 AGTGHD
+121 AATGSD
-127 GGEFSSL
+127 GGDYDSL
-134 IGRLQLVARGE
+134 IQRLETQVQGGDDSDDTQADSPVDLQATT
-145 DADEAVSAP
+145 DAQV
-154 EIKVDTVAE
+154 
-163 AVSEPTQSEAVSS
+163 QSS
-176 TTAEVD
+176 TVGPDLD
-182 EDYEE
+182 EDDDDVE
-187 PSAVMELDDEMKD
+187 PPVVAELDDEMKE

-230 ELLSS
+230 DLLSS

-251 FDKLEKVTHIGE
+251 FEKLEKVTHIGE

-270 DGEYSMNEQIAT
+270 DGEYSMNEEIAT
-282 GLLAMVDAVR
+282 GLLEMVDAVR
-292 AMLHEISNNGHD
+292 VMLHEISEKGHD
-304 GTKRYNKLLDLLSEL
+304 GTKRYGKLITVLSEL
-319 KDTGELKSSSILE
+319 KDNGKLISEGVLGELGK
-332 DVSRSESSA
+332 DQKPVSKEVTA
-341 QPEPQPAAV
+341 NT
-350 SISDKVVQ
+350 DKAPGQ
-358 AGSPA
+358 TSPA
-363 GSQAGSVESS
+363 
-373 ATSSPTEKASA
+373 TK
-384 QAADAPPAEKAA
+384 PPAQEGKSVAVAPKTDTNGSKEGEAGAEKPVA
-396 QTTVVEASI
+396 TVVEASI

-434 SHENTQVVA
+434 VHENSQVVA

-480 LSRACGKQIR
+480 LSRACGKHIR

-519 VDHGIES
+519 VDHGVET
-526 PEARMAAGK
+526 PEERIAAGK

-554 EISDDGGGITAEK
+554 EIADDGAGIRAEK
-567 IKNKAIQNGVVTTE
+567 IKKKAIENGVITAD
-581 QAARMSEQDIC
+581 QGSRMSEAEIC

-623 EKISGAIDLET
+623 EKISGAIDLDT

-651 IVPALIVSTGQQRFA
+651 IVPALIVSTGNQRFA

-677 IDEDE
+677 VDEDD
-682 QKNAIE
+682 QDNAIE

-699 GQLLPLVYLQ
+699 GQLMPIVYLHR
-709 KELMLGDP
+709 ELMLGDP
-717 SPAAL
+717 KPGAL
-722 NIVVLQADKCR
+722 NIVVLQAEKCR

-776 LDTQGIGQR
+776 LDTQGIGLR
-785 ARVMGER
+785 SGVMGDSLER
-792 SESTLQASLIES
+792 GVEAKIAETKESVGE
-804 TEKEGNS
+804 S
-811 ETLLLVETASGG
+811 ETLLLVRTAAEG

-837 FEISQTEMA
+837 FDLKQTELA
-846 GDIQVVQYRGQ
+846 GEVQVVQYRGQ
-857 ILPLVPL
+857 ILPLMQL
-864 SDFLHDRRAAYGESE
+864 ADFLHERRAGYTQEEA
-879 DNSELIQVVV
+879 DDDLIQVVV
-889 FGDEG
+889 FGEEG
-894 RQVGLVV
+894 RQVGLIV
-901 KEIID
+901 KEIVD
-906 VVDEVLVVRGK
+906 VVDEVLEVRGK
-917 ASRSGVLGTAA
+917 ASRTGVLGTAA
-928 IHDQV
+928 IQGQV

-940 SFVAST
+940 SFMAT
-946 SELILEL
+946 SAELLIEL
-953 GEVA
+953 GEAA

>member
-1 MVPGNEHFVHEAH
+1 
-14 SERHC
+14 
-19 KMVDILQEFLTE
+19 MVDILQEFLSE

-41 DFITLEKD
+41 DFIALEQD
-49 PSDAETLANVFRI
+49 PNDAATLANVFRTI
-62 VHTIKG
+62 HTIKG
-68 TSGFLGFGTL
+68 TCGFLGFATL
-78 EEVTHMGE
+78 EQVTHMGE
-86 NLLDKLRNKDMIL
+86 NLLDKLRNNDFELDEQKA
-99 SESSTSLLLELVD
+99 SLLLEMVD
-112 VIREQLDLI
+112 VVREQLDMI
-121 AGTGHD
+121 AATGSD
-127 GGEFSSL
+127 GGDYQSL
-134 IGRLQLVARGE
+134 IDRLELHVNGT
-145 DADEAVSAP
+145 ADEPATAAESSEGTEGAIESVADDDD
-154 EIKVDTVAE
+154 DT
-163 AVSEPTQSEAVSS
+163 T
-176 TTAEVD
+176 EV
-182 EDYEE
+182 
-187 PSAVMELDDEMKD
+187 PIVPELDDEMKD

-230 ELLSS
+230 DLLSS

-270 DGEYSMNEQIAT
+270 DGEYSMNEEIAT

-292 AMLHEISNNGHD
+292 AMLHEISANGHD
-304 GTKRYNKLLDLLSEL
+304 GTKRYKKLIDLLSEL
-319 KDTGELKSSSILE
+319 KDTGSLQS
-332 DVSRSESSA
+332 
-341 QPEPQPAAV
+341 
-350 SISDKVVQ
+350 SDKLEGVR
-358 AGSPA
+358 PA
-363 GSQAGSVESS
+363 SADTNSQAIAE
-373 ATSSPTEKASA
+373 PEKTIPE
-384 QAADAPPAEKAA
+384 AAGAPPAAA
-396 QTTVVEASI
+396 VNAATDSTPVDTKTKEPASGGTVVEASI

-434 SHENTQVVA
+434 AHENIQVVA

-457 GVMQTRMQPIHSIWA
+457 GVMQTRMQPIHSVWA

-519 VDHGIES
+519 VDHGIETPDKRIAS
-526 PEARMAAGK
+526 GK

-554 EISDDGGGITAEK
+554 EISDDGGGIPADK
-567 IKNKAIQNGVVTTE
+567 IKKKAIENGVVTAE
-581 QAARMSEQDIC
+581 QAAKMTDQEIC

-623 EKISGAIDLET
+623 EKISGAIDLDT

-639 TVFKIRVPLTLA
+639 TTFKIRVPLTLA
-651 IVPALIVSTGQQRFA
+651 IVPALIVSTGNQRFA

-677 IDEDE
+677 IDEEE
-682 QKNAIE
+682 QDNAIE

-699 GQLLPLVYLQ
+699 GQLLPLVYLH
-709 KELMLGDP
+709 KELMLGSREP
-717 SPAAL
+717 GAL
-722 NIVVLQADKCR
+722 NIVVLQAEKCR

-776 LDTQGIGQR
+776 LDTQGIGHR
-785 ARVMGER
+785 ARVMGD
-792 SESTLQASLIES
+792 STDSSLATSLADSAEVS
-804 TEKEGNS
+804 GQS
-811 ETLLLVETASGG
+811 ETLLLVRTPSEG

-846 GDIQVVQYRGQ
+846 GNIQVVQYRGQ
-857 ILPLVPL
+857 ILPLVAL
-864 SDFLHDRRAAYGESE
+864 SEFLHERRAGYGNEE
-879 DNSELIQVVV
+879 DASDLIQVVV
-889 FGDEG
+889 FGEEG

-906 VVDEVLVVRGK
+906 VVDEVLDVRGK
-917 ASRSGVLGTAA
+917 ASRDGVLGTAA
-928 IHDQV
+928 IHGQV
-933 TELFDVT
+933 TELFDVS

-946 SELILEL
+946 RDLIIEL

>member
-1 MVPGNEHFVHEAH
+1 
-14 SERHC
+14 
-19 KMVDILQEFLTE
+19 MVDILQEFLSE

-41 DFITLEKD
+41 DFIALEQD
-49 PSDAETLANVFRI
+49 PSDSATLANVFRTI
-62 VHTIKG
+62 HTVKG
-68 TSGFLGFGTL
+68 TSGFLGFATL
-78 EEVTHMGE
+78 EKVTHMGE
-86 NLLDKLRNKDMIL
+86 NLLDKLRNKDFEL
-99 SESSTSLLLELVD
+99 DESKTSLLLEMVD
-112 VIREQLDLI
+112 VVREQLDMI
-121 AGTGHD
+121 AATGSD
-127 GGEFSSL
+127 GGDYQSL
-134 IGRLQLVARGE
+134 IDRLEVEVNGTA
-145 DADEAVSAP
+145 S
-154 EIKVDTVAE
+154 VDGT
-163 AVSEPTQSEAVSS
+163 SEEPAGSEAASDQAGSGAVV
-176 TTAEVD
+176 VD
-182 EDYEE
+182 EDDDDTTEV
-187 PSAVMELDDEMKD
+187 PVVAELDDEMKD

-215 VDSELIELEEQPDNR
+215 VDSELIELEERPDNR
-230 ELLSS
+230 DLLSS

-292 AMLHEISNNGHD
+292 AMLHEISSHGHD
-304 GTKRYNKLLDLLSEL
+304 GTKRYKKLIDLLSEL
-319 KDTGELKSSSILE
+319 KDTGSLQSAESLNN
-332 DVSRSESSA
+332 VRST
-341 QPEPQPAAV
+341 QPKPAAEQ
-350 SISDKVVQ
+350 SGAVVQ
-358 AGSPA
+358 PVVETVEASDTPGSDTPVA
-363 GSQAGSVESS
+363 NVKAKEPPP
-373 ATSSPTEKASA
+373 PTA
-384 QAADAPPAEKAA
+384 
-396 QTTVVEASI
+396 VVEASI

-434 SHENTQVVA
+434 MHENTQVVA

-457 GVMQTRMQPIHSIWA
+457 GVMQTRMQPIHSVWA

-519 VDHGIES
+519 VDHGIET
-526 PEARMAAGK
+526 PERRVAAGK

-554 EISDDGGGITAEK
+554 EISDDGGGIPADKIKKKAIENGVITAEQGSK
-567 IKNKAIQNGVVTTE
+567 
-581 QAARMSEQDIC
+581 MSDQEIC

-623 EKISGAIDLET
+623 EKISGAIDLDT

-639 TVFKIRVPLTLA
+639 TTFKIRVPLTLA
-651 IVPALIVSTGQQRFA
+651 IVPALIVSTGGQRFA

-677 IDEDE
+677 IDEEE
-682 QKNAIE
+682 QVNAIE

-709 KELMLGDP
+709 KELRLGERQP
-717 SPAAL
+717 GAL
-722 NIVVLQADKCR
+722 NIVVLQAEKCR

-755 LKSIPVFAGAT
+755 LKAIPVFAGAT

-776 LDTQGIGQR
+776 LDTQGIGYR
-785 ARVMGER
+785 ARVMGDK
-792 SESTLQASLIES
+792 IES
-804 TEKEGNS
+804 SAAPGIPDASELAGQS
-811 ETLLLVETASGG
+811 ETLLLVRTAAEG

-837 FEISQTEMA
+837 FEVSQTEMA
-846 GDIQVVQYRGQ
+846 GEIQVVQYRGQ
-857 ILPLVPL
+857 ILPLVEL
-864 SDFLHDRRAAYGESE
+864 SSFLHERRSGYGSE
-879 DNSELIQVVV
+879 EEGSELIQVVV

-906 VVDEVLVVRGK
+906 VVDEVLEVRGK
-917 ASRSGVLGTAA
+917 SSRAGVLGTAA
-928 IHDQV
+928 IHGQV
-933 TELFDVT
+933 TELFDVS

-946 SELILEL
+946 RDLINEL
-953 GEVA
+953 GEAA